1 MEQDW
6 DAQVETFRGMWQWGV
21 LAVLVIAGA
30 VIGLLLSQALTP
42 QPKIGIVRLYD
53 VIDYYTAPS
62 YLGPLQMA
70 AERNDVVGVVILVD
84 SPGGDATVSEELYFT
99 ILDLRKDKPVVASIE
114 RFGASG
120 SYYAAVASNYIF
132 ARPAAQVGS
141 IGVVASFP
149 DEETLDEFTYVTGPF
164 KGTGQ
169 SDMEF
174 MRDIEAV
181 RAAFATHVY
190 DQRTYVLENMHEESR
205 LDVLPPPDQ
214 VVTGQIWTGV
224 RAYEIGLVD
233 EIGSNEDAIKK
244 AAELAGV
251 RGYDVI
257 DLYTLFIDQES
268 EAGDYAGYSAAAP
281 EEERPDWYTTGPWA
295 EIYHLY
301 VVMEDQ

>member
-6 DAQVETFRGMWQWGV
+6 DAQVETFRGIWQWGV
-21 LAVLVIAGA
+21 LAVLVVAGA
-30 VIGLLLSQALTP
+30 VVGLLISQAVTP

-62 YLGPLQMA
+62 YLGPLRIA
-70 AERNDVVGVVILVD
+70 AERNDIAAVVILVD

-99 ILDLRKDKPVVASIE
+99 ILDLREDKPVVASIE

-120 SYYAAVASNYIF
+120 AYYASAAANYIF

-149 DEETLDEFTYVTGPF
+149 EEQTLDEFTYVTGPF
-164 KGTGQ
+164 KGSGQ

-181 RAAFATHVY
+181 KAAFSTHVY
-190 DQRTYVLENMHEESR
+190 DQRRYVLENMHEESR

-214 VVTGQIWTGV
+214 VVTGQIWAGV
-224 RAYEIGLVD
+224 RAYDIGLID
-233 EIGSNEDAIKK
+233 EIGSNEEAITK

-251 RGYDVI
+251 RNYKVI
-257 DLYTLFIDQES
+257 DLYTLFTDQELES
-268 EAGDYAGYSAAAP
+268 GDYAGYNANAVP
-281 EEERPDWYTTGPWA
+281 EERPDWYTTGPWA